1 MYSKEPDESRG
12 KGGESMSEYNAE
24 KRRYWYLKYREKI
37 LKRQKEYD
45 DAHRPQINKR
55 MRNYYRKKCGLK
67 PEN

>member
-1 MYSKEPDESRG
+1 MEK
-12 KGGESMSEYNAE
+12 YNPE
-24 KRRYWYLKYREKI
+24 KRRFYYLKYREKI

-67 PEN
+67 PEAEK